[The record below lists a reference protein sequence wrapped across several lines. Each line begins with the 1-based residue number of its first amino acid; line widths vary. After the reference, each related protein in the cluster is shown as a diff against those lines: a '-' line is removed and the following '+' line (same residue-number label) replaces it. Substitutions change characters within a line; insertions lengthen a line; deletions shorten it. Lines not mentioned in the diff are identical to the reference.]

1 MIRHRLVT
9 VFLIFGLFS
18 LAAGCATTR
27 TTHIWKD
34 PAFTKADLK
43 NVGVIAVAAN
53 EGNRRIAE
61 DEFVKQ
67 LQEKGIKATAS
78 YIMFSLDRPKSKD
91 DLKTLLAPGGFDSV
105 LIARM
110 VDKTTEQKYYPPTVT
125 YTGPPRAY
133 YGGWYGYYDMGYNY
147 YTTPGY
153 TQTNDIVK
161 LECNVYDFASEKLL
175 YSGLSETTIARG
187 SKADIEGAVKVIL
200 KSILE

>member
-1 MIRHRLVT
+1 MIKHRLIT
-9 VFLIFGLFS
+9 VLLIFGLLS
-18 LAAGCATTR
+18 LAAGCATTK

-34 PAFTKADLK
+34 PAFNKADLK
-43 NVGVIAVAAN
+43 NVAVIAVAAN
-53 EGNRRIAE
+53 EGNRRIGE
-61 DEFVKQ
+61 DEFVMQ
-67 LQEKGIKATAS
+67 LQEKGIKAMAS
-78 YIMFSLDRPKSKD
+78 YVMFPLDRPKSKE

-105 LIARM
+105 LVTRM
-110 VDKTTEQKYYPPTVT
+110 VDKTTEQKYYPPT
-125 YTGPPRAY
+125 YTGPPMPY
-133 YGGWYGYYDMGYNY
+133 YGGWYGYYDMGYSF

-161 LECNVYDFASEKLL
+161 LECNIYDFASEKLL